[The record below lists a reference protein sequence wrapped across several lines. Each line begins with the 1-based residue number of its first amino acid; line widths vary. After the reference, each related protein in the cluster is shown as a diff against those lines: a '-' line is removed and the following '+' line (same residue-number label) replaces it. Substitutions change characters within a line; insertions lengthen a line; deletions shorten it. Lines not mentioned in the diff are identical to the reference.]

1 MEERMR
7 EREREN
13 IRHVSHVALL
23 HMVALSVG

>member
-1 MEERMR
+1 MGEMMR
-7 EREREN
+7 GREGD

>member
-7 EREREN
+7 EREGD